1 MMPKNCAEI
10 QYVCSRV
17 NLYYNCRIEL
27 KWKRSLHHCEKCDL
41 RSDFKGWGT
50 QCGAIHYGRC
60 TPVTFPFPQNYNR
73 RKGNSQNAWIPVAK
87 VSPTRP
93 SDFSQQTIPQHLNLP
108 NSAKESKKDALP
120 LDYNDSASQPRE
132 SPNEPD
138 KENTNLSSFITA
150 SPTVKT
156 VHGAKEPEKSKRREN
171 KIQLYNSLNNVKI
184 PQFYHPYGKPATNQ
198 RKEDSL
204 QRAVQEIG
212 KLEDGKA
219 FKQHMKTITKACNLP
234 MYWKALL
241 FHASGGDKLGYITK
255 ESFTSMWKKVFLP
268 CHDEAAQFVKL
279 AAKQN
284 CNYLEEDDFF
294 NLIQDVVDSHPGLTF
309 LLDAPEFHSRYIN
322 TVIARIFYSINRSW
336 SGRITIS
343 ELRKSNF
350 LQTLALLEQED
361 DINQITDFFSYEHFY
376 VIYCK
381 FWELDKDHDLYISK
395 EDLARHNDHA
405 LSLKVIDRIFSGS
418 VIKGTNLKDGRM
430 SYPEFVWFLMS
441 EEDKKHPTSIE
452 YWFRCMDLDG
462 DGVISMY
469 EMEYFYDEQMQK
481 MESLGIEK
489 LPFEDCLCQMLD
501 LVRPKILGKITLSDL
516 KSCKMANIF
525 FDTFFNLDKFL
536 DHEQRDP
543 FANARDFDSD
553 VSEPSDWEKYAAEEY
568 EILVAEEGSND
579 QEEIHYEDDF
589 EPDDEELINQE
600 LKRVQQTNSA
610 QFLGGGDSGARDEDI
625 YDFSTDNLG
634 Y

>member
-1 MMPKNCAEI
+1 MALKPLLKSKVDELFARWLSDPET
-10 QYVCSRV
+10 QLHLKE
-17 NLYYNCRIEL
+17 NLRQLCHGESITQQHL
-27 KWKRSLHHCEKCDL
+27 TSPRSTSK
-41 RSDFKGWGT
+41 
-50 QCGAIHYGRC
+50 Q
-60 TPVTFPFPQNYNR
+60 
-73 RKGNSQNAWIPVAK
+73 
-87 VSPTRP
+87 SPRLRP
-93 SDFSQQTIPQHLNLP
+93 SSPPYSPNSTKLPNPRSPRRPLSNKNKSNNGTTRINLP
-108 NSAKESKKDALP
+108 NSAKDITKK
-120 LDYNDSASQPRE
+120 E
-132 SPNEPD
+132 SPTHDHTNSSIQSSTSPGEQD
-138 KENTNLSSFITA
+138 KENKHLSIVTA

-156 VHGAKEPEKSKRREN
+156 LQSGKESEKGKKREN
-171 KIQLYNSLNNVKI
+171 TVQLHNKLKI
-184 PQFYHPYGKPATNQ
+184 PKFYHPYGKPVINQ
-198 RKEDSL
+198 NKEDFL
-204 QRAVQEIG
+204 QGALHEIG
-212 KLEDGKA
+212 QLEDEKA

-234 MYWKALL
+234 LYWKSLL
-241 FHASGGDKLGYITK
+241 FHASGGDEQGYITK
-255 ESFTSMWKKVFLP
+255 DSFTSMWQRVFLP

-279 AAKQN
+279 AAKEN
-284 CNYLEEDDFF
+284 CNCLDEEDFF
-294 NLIQDVVDSHPGLTF
+294 IFVQDVVDTHPGLTF
-309 LLDAPEFHSRYIN
+309 LQEAPEFHSRYIN

-336 SGRITIS
+336 SGKVTIS

-350 LQTLALLEQED
+350 LQTISLLEQED

-405 LSLKVIDRIFSGS
+405 VSLKVIDRIFSGS
-418 VIKGTNLKDGRM
+418 VIKSSSLKDGRM
-430 SYPEFVWFLMS
+430 GYPDFVWFLMS

-501 LVRPKILGKITLSDL
+501 LVRPKVSSKITLTDL
-516 KSCKMANIF
+516 KNCKMANIF

-553 VSEPSDWEKYAAEEY
+553 SEPSDWEKYAAEEY

-579 QEEIHYEDDF
+579 QEEVHYEDDF

-600 LKRVQQTNSA
+600 LKRVQQSNSA
-610 QFLGGGDSGARDEDI
+610 KYLGGNDSNGRDNDI
-625 YDFSTDNLG
+625 YDFSTDNMG